1 MRIPIYQVDAFT
13 DRLFAGNPAAVCL
26 LDSWPEDAFLQSIAA
41 ENNLSETAF
50 LVKDGARYQLRW
62 MTPVTEVALCGHAT
76 LAAAFVI
83 FNFVEPA
90 RVELVFDTLSGELRV
105 RRGDNQL
112 QMDFP
117 SLPPEPCACPP
128 ALSAALGTQP
138 REVLRSAQYYVARFD
153 SAADILA
160 LQPDMEKLKTL
171 DRMATV
177 ATAPGDTEDCVS
189 RVFGPKVGIPEDPV
203 TGSAHSVLTPYWA
216 ARLGQSHVHARQLST
231 RGGELFCELRGDRVS
246 IAGQAVLYMQGE
258 IHLDRAHPD

>member
-105 RRGDNQL
+105 RRGDHQL

-171 DRMATV
+171 DRMATIV
-177 ATAPGDTEDCVS
+177 TAPGDTEDCVS

-216 ARLGQSHVHARQLST
+216 ARLGKPHVHARQLSA

-258 IHLDRAHPD
+258 IHLDRARPD